1 MELSER
7 IPPIGLVNNSYNG
20 CYVNS
25 CIQLLFSMKSFV
37 SYLSFN
43 SPSNEILQRIRL
55 LFVDLISTT
64 LQSINTFYFLDC
76 YNPQYGDPN
85 EFLTQIL
92 EHCNQCGYY
101 EMSIR
106 CDINCDC
113 GKTDTVISKE
123 PVLLIRNNGIQLD
136 LPTQLCLSLF
146 REFHC
151 SCGRTLNVEL
161 KPLNSPQYLIIC
173 VENIKIINNQIEKQ
187 TKSISQNKEI
197 IYNKSNYS
205 LKSMITHI
213 NGYDNGHCK
222 SYVKTQSG
230 WYCCD
235 DTNVYP
241 WNEKLEEEVNE
252 VVTTFLFEKKEEEPQ
267 SKPILSQQALLDYYL
282 FLKRKQNNSNYS

>member
-7 IPPIGLVNNSYNG
+7 VPPIGLVNNSYNG

-43 SPSNEILQRIRL
+43 PPNNEILQRIRL
-55 LFVDLISTT
+55 LFVDLINTT

-85 EFLTQIL
+85 EFLVQVL
-92 EHCNQCGYY
+92 EQCEQCNCY
-101 EMSIR
+101 EMSLQ
-106 CDINCDC
+106 CDISCEC

-136 LPTQLCLSLF
+136 LSTQLYSSLF

-151 SCGRTLNVEL
+151 SCGRTVNVQL
-161 KPLNSPQYLIIC
+161 KSLNSPQYLIIS
-173 VENIKIINNQIEKQ
+173 VENIKIVNNKIEKQ
-187 TKSISQNKEI
+187 TKSISQNREI
-197 IYNKSNYS
+197 TYNKTKYS

-213 NGYDNGHCK
+213 NGYDNGHCRN
-222 SYVKTQSG
+222 YVKIQNR

-241 WNEKLEEEVNE
+241 WNEQLEEKVNE

-267 SKPILSQQALLDYYL
+267 SKLIISQQAILDYYL
-282 FLKRKQNNSNYS
+282 FLKEKQNN